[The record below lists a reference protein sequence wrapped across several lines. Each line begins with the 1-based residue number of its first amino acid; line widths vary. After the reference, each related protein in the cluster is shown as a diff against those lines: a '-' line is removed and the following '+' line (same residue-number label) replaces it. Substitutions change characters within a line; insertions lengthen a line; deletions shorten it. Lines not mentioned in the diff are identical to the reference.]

1 MSTMEHISTTTGLS
15 VVGVVSTAPVLTRS
29 LPDRIPHVSFHIE
42 TSEEPGFNV
51 HADGSLAELAQLTVH
66 RHDRISVVVKRIYR
80 TSPNQITPD
89 VDAEAID
96 LETSH
101 QVTEES

>member
-1 MSTMEHISTTTGLS
+1 MSTMEHTSTATGLT
-15 VVGVVSTAPVLTRS
+15 VTGVVSSAPVLTRS

-42 TSEEPGFNV
+42 TPEEPGVNV
-51 HADGSLAELAQLTVH
+51 HADGSLAELAQLTIH

-89 VDAEAID
+89 VDAEAFD
-96 LETSH
+96 VEASH
-101 QVTEES
+101 QVTENK